1 MIQEALLH
9 IGLLVVVAKL
19 AEGLLR
25 RIGLISIVAYTLAGV
40 LLGPVAGIVEPT
52 SEIELFLGIGVFVLF
67 FLIGLEEIDLPG
79 FMATI
84 RGRFFIAGALSVV
97 ISVLISLLVTS
108 DFLGVDFALNLEF
121 TKALCVAGILSLS
134 SLGIVAK
141 VLSDKGLLK
150 ELIGLRIFTAVI
162 IAEVIS
168 LLVVGVT
175 IGELDHDHSVVCLL
189 VLVGEIVGFVVLTW
203 IISAKVLPRTISIL
217 HRLVDVPEL
226 SFGLL
231 MGASSWWSW
240 GQRRSD
246 CTGHWGRC
254 SSGPPCRG
262 CPTACATTSC
272 PECAAPRRACSFPS
286 SSPRPA
292 CIWISPSSACRH
304 RPKSPCCSSRC
315 WESWPA
321 PSSAPSWRG
330 WTRRWS

>member
-1 MIQEALLH
+1 MIHEALLH
-9 IGLLVVVAKL
+9 IGFLVVVAKL

-40 LLGPVAGIVEPT
+40 LLGPAAGIVEPT

-97 ISVLISLLVTS
+97 ISLLVTS

-150 ELIGLRIFTAVI
+150 ELIGLRIFAAVI

-175 IGELDHDHSVVCLL
+175 IGELDHDHSVVGLL

-203 IISAKVLPRTISIL
+203 IISAKVLPRAITIL
-217 HRLVDVPEL
+217 HRLVDIPEL
-226 SFGLL
+226 SFGLFDGGPL
-231 MGASSWWSW
+231 PGGRGGRGDRTARVTGGAALR
-240 GQRRSD
+240 GLPV
-246 CTGHWGRC
+246 G
-254 SSGPPCRG
+254 G

-272 PECAAPRRACSFPS
+272 PECAAQRKACSFPS

-292 CIWISPSSACRH
+292 CIWISPLSACRH
-304 RPKSPCCSSRC
+304 RP
-315 WESWPA
+315 
-321 PSSAPSWRG
+321 
-330 WTRRWS
+330 

>member
-1 MIQEALLH
+1 MIHEALLH

-84 RGRFFIAGALSVV
+84 RGRFFTAGALSVV

-108 DFLGVDFALNLEF
+108 DFLGVDFALDLEF

-150 ELIGLRIFTAVI
+150 
-162 IAEVIS
+162 
-168 LLVVGVT
+168 
-175 IGELDHDHSVVCLL
+175 D
-189 VLVGEIVGFVVLTW
+189 
-203 IISAKVLPRTISIL
+203 
-217 HRLVDVPEL
+217 
-226 SFGLL
+226 
-231 MGASSWWSW
+231 
-240 GQRRSD
+240 
-246 CTGHWGRC
+246 
-254 SSGPPCRG
+254 
-262 CPTACATTSC
+262 
-272 PECAAPRRACSFPS
+272 
-286 SSPRPA
+286 
-292 CIWISPSSACRH
+292 
-304 RPKSPCCSSRC
+304 
-315 WESWPA
+315 WP
-321 PSSAPSWRG
+321 
-330 WTRRWS
+330 